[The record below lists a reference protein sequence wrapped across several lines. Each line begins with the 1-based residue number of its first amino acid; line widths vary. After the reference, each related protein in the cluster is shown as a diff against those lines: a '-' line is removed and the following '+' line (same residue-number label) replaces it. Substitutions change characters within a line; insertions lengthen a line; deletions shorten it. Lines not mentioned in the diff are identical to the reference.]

1 MPLIFN
7 DGYVVNYDLINTRV
21 ARLDSDDGP
30 MMIVDMNYPEFKSGT
45 LLHQGPWRDSAGGEG
60 DGQLKWSDAYP
71 SDGFDSYGNENDMYN
86 QWYQQLESIKV
97 INGEPS
103 ADKSY
108 IYTVHSGAP
117 VYKYRQYIGGANY
130 ELRGSGNQICRWVVN
145 NGRGDLSE
153 FHRFSTDS
161 NAHTHA
167 ENILFDRDLGYEALF
182 RSYPTTPFGEIVDIE
197 WINEDEVFFLN
208 GRDDVYWGSG
218 NNRLGEFVT
227 YASGIGGILNP
238 WGWSSTMGQ
247 SGSIVK
253 SIDSDYLNVG
263 SGDDFRISS
272 SANAKKIRIQKPDNQ
287 FNGGSGQDLKVITLV
302 SGVVDGNSAHTP
314 MDGSNDMLISSTLTA
329 PTDTIPSC
337 DSAQYH
343 FHIMTHPALVGPDK
357 KIKRQTYYKFIN
369 EFDISEDGT
378 RLFLDVS
385 DWAGGSYLMQMNITT
400 PWDLSTI
407 EPFDYY
413 DSASATSNGGDPAYS
428 GDSNYWAYRIIADS
442 DASFG
447 RIIQSISTTDS
458 AQWESYLTAGTPV
471 GSNPLNVP
479 QKKIFTSA
487 DSAIASNSLTNI
499 NNIADIK
506 SMFDFDDSTPDT
518 TLWVTDP
525 SGGGYNTKT
534 NMQWNNTGDI
544 LYHVHVNG
552 KVTQYDCTKVLGPTN
567 LNHRD
572 LAVNA
577 DSNFPS
583 TNSMSGSTIT
593 FRGRR

>member
-1 MPLIFN
+1 MPPIFN
-7 DGYVVNYDLINTRV
+7 DRSVIRHDLINTRV

-30 MMIVDMNYPEFKSGT
+30 MMIVDMNYPEFKSLQGSQR
-45 LLHQGPWRDSAGGEG
+45 LKQGPWRDSAGGAG
-60 DGQLKWSDAYP
+60 DGQLKYSDEYP
-71 SDGFDSYGNENDMYN
+71 SDGFDGYGNENDMYN
-86 QWYQQLESIKV
+86 GWYQQLESIKV

-103 ADKSY
+103 RDESY
-108 IYTVHSGAP
+108 IYTVHDGAP
-117 VYKYRQYIGGANY
+117 IYKYRQYIGGSNY
-130 ELRGSGNQICRWVVN
+130 ELRGSGNQICRWKVN

-161 NAHTHA
+161 DAHTHA
-167 ENILFDRDLGYEALF
+167 ENVLFSDDLPYGALF
-182 RSYPTTPFGEIVDIE
+182 RSYPATPFNYIKDIE
-197 WINEDEVFFLN
+197 WINKNEAFFLN
-208 GRDDVYWGSG
+208 GRDDIYWGSG

-227 YASGIGGILNP
+227 FASGFNNN
-238 WGWSSTMGQ
+238 WGWTSSLGF
-247 SGSIVK
+247 SGHIAK

-263 SGDDFRISS
+263 PGDDFRIWEY
-272 SANAKKIRIQKPDNQ
+272 ADARKIRIQKPDT
-287 FNGGSGQDLKVITLV
+287 NGNTSQDLKVITLV
-302 SGVVDGNSAHTP
+302 SGVVDGNSAHLP
-314 MDGSNDMLISSTLTA
+314 FDGSNDMLISSTLTA

-357 KIKRQTYYKFIN
+357 KIKRQTYYKSIN

-385 DWAGGSYLMQMNITT
+385 RWDGGSMLMQMNITT

-413 DSASATSNGGDPAYS
+413 DSASATSNGGDAAYS
-428 GDSNYWAYRIIADS
+428 GDSDYWAYRIIADS
-442 DASFG
+442 DTGFG
-447 RIIQSISTTDS
+447 RIIQGISTTDS
-458 AQWESYLTAGTPV
+458 AQWDSYLTAGTPV
-471 GSNPLNVP
+471 GGNPLNVT
-479 QKKIFTSA
+479 QKSLFTSA

-506 SMFDFDDSTPDT
+506 SMFDYDDSTPDT
-518 TLWVTDP
+518 TLWITNP
-525 SGGGYNTKT
+525 SASGYNTKT

-567 LNHRD
+567 LHHRD
-572 LAVNA
+572 LVINA
-577 DSNFPS
+577 DSDFPS
-583 TNSMSGSTIT
+583 TTSMSGSTIL

>member
-30 MMIVDMNYPEFKSGT
+30 MMIVDMNYPEFKSSSFSY
-45 LLHQGPWRDSAGGEG
+45 QGPWRDSAGG
-60 DGQLKWSDAYP
+60 DGNGQATYSTTYS
-71 SDGFDSYGNENDMYN
+71 SDGFDSYGNENAMYN
-86 QWYQQLESIKV
+86 DWNQQLASIKV

-103 ADKSY
+103 TDKSY
-108 IYTVHSGAP
+108 IYTVHNGAP
-117 VYKYRQYIGGANY
+117 IYKYRQYIGGGNY

-167 ENILFDRDLGYEALF
+167 QNILFDKDLDYGALF

-197 WINEDEVFFLN
+197 WINEDEAFFLN

-227 YASGIGGILNP
+227 YTSGIGGILNP
-238 WGWSSTMGQ
+238 WGWSSSMGQ
-247 SGSIVK
+247 SGSIAT
-253 SIDSDYLNVG
+253 SIDSNYLNVG

-287 FNGGSGQDLKVITLV
+287 ANGGSGQALKVITLV
-302 SGVVDGNSAHTP
+302 SGVVDGNSSHTP

-329 PTDTIPSC
+329 PTDTIPSS

-357 KIKRQTYYKFIN
+357 KIKRQTYYKSIN
-369 EFDISEDGT
+369 DFDISEDGK
-378 RLFLDVS
+378 RLFLDVNRW
-385 DWAGGSYLMQMNITT
+385 DGAMMLMQLDVTT

-413 DSASATSNGGDPAYS
+413 DSASATSNGGDAAYS

-442 DASFG
+442 DTGSG

-458 AQWESYLTAGTPV
+458 AQWDSYLTAGTPV
-471 GSNPLNVP
+471 GLNPLNIT
-479 QKKIFTSA
+479 QKSIFTEG

-506 SMFDFDDSTPDT
+506 SMFDYDDSTPDT

-552 KVTQYDCTKVLGPTN
+552 KVTQYDCTKVLSPTN

-572 LAVNA
+572 LATNA
-577 DSNFPS
+577 DSNFPT
-583 TNSMSGSTIT
+583 TNSMSGSTIL